1 MYGAKWDPK
10 KLTLQKYRGM
20 AGNTMTTLQ
29 IFHSHPL
36 WHFLEQHPCS
46 GREATI
52 TGMGELNGKWHIPD
66 AEYPVFLDLLHD
78 YLYVRKHRPLGFVE
92 QPRLNAPKPLLI
104 DLDFHYNKAL
114 ALERRFTEENIRE
127 FCARVAQ
134 AYNHFFDMSVY
145 DTLRFFVTLRPQ
157 PYADKDKIKDGIHIL
172 CPDAPL
178 SNEKWNVIRKYLLS
192 QNIISEVF
200 GHTSYLN
207 KDEDVFDPSM
217 GRKQGWM
224 FYGASKPSIP
234 AYKLS
239 HVLEYAPD
247 SDYWEDLDSNN
258 FTPRQL
264 LQLMSVRYEIQDD
277 INTVKEDAQSEFTSF
292 LNPAAPRYD
301 AQNDAILN
309 RAAAITA
316 LQDPILNALVSIGG
330 SPNDD
335 LALLRAIIMEC
346 LSTARAENHDDW
358 MRVGWCLHNI
368 GKTEEMFN
376 LWMDFTREKAPTKW
390 NHHRAREE
398 QHLKREWFLNMRM
411 EGDGPRLSRRSLY
424 KWARD
429 DNPSRYKE
437 IIDADV
443 CEYVIHNTDATHYHI
458 AQLMKKLWNSLY
470 VASIDS
476 RSTDWL
482 YYDESLNMWRKLNQG
497 MELRLKICTDVA
509 EQIESAASKER
520 RRLGTATNEE
530 RERHLKKMTELTE
543 MQKKLYSSG
552 FNDSVMKM
560 CATLFYEEDFINKLN
575 VDPFLFGCA
584 NGVLE
589 LRHKQSQVEAAYP
602 AAPIRET
609 SQFASI
615 INQQTPAANNPIL
628 QREATREHVIFRQGR
643 PEDYVSF
650 LAGKNHPDTDAI
662 NYIPYSEFVK
672 NKDPRLDEI
681 QDFFKKLFP
690 REDLRKHVLKL
701 LASCLEGMNREQL
714 YYFFI
719 GVGSNGKSKLVT
731 LMRLVFGDYQ
741 TSLQATV
748 FTRKRPESGAAN
760 PDIMAIKSRRFI
772 YSQEPDHQ
780 EPLNT
785 SRMKQLSGEDMI
797 EARGLFKDQ
806 EKFKVMGKMFMMCN
820 RLPPINSMDNG
831 TWRRIRVIP
840 FESRFEEADHPDL
853 IAKKPNFY
861 PRDNNLDEKL
871 MTWREPLL
879 SYFVHLYETEYIPNG
894 LQPEPAIIKQESE
907 KYKADHDAFAK
918 FRNERIREL
927 RDGYA
932 EVTNEKVTLKEIV
945 KAYNRWMVATGS
957 KKMDAKELENRC
969 EEAFGDSRGKREYS
983 HIRVFLD
990 EEDLE
995 EFEKMHDENNADA

>member
-1 MYGAKWDPK
+1 
-10 KLTLQKYRGM
+10 M
-20 AGNTMTTLQ
+20 AGNPMTTLQ

-92 QPRLNAPKPLLI
+92 QPRLNAAKPLLI

-224 FYGASKPSIP
+224 FYGASKPSVP
-234 AYKLS
+234 AYNLTN
-239 HVLEYAPD
+239 VFEYTPD
-247 SDYWEDLDSNN
+247 SQYWEDLDVAE
-258 FTPRQL
+258 FTPKQL
-264 LQLMSVRYEIQDD
+264 LKLMSVRYDVPDD
-277 INTVKEDAQSEFTSF
+277 INTIKDDVEQEYYELA
-292 LNPAAPRYD
+292 NPPRYTPEPTN
-301 AQNDAILN
+301 AFQQ
-309 RAAAITA
+309 AAVGLMAA
-316 LQDPILNALVSIGG
+316 SDPTLNALNTLVNIYAN
-330 SPNDD
+330 PEATNIVRR
-335 LALLRAIIMEC
+335 LVLEC
-346 LSTARAENHDDW
+346 LSEDRAENHDSW

-368 GKTEEMFN
+368 AHTDEMFH
-376 LWMDFTREKAPTKW
+376 LWMEFTEIKCPHKW
-390 NHHRAREE
+390 NHHRAREVH
-398 QHLKREWFLNMRM
+398 QLKRNWDTGMRM
-411 EGDGPRLSRRSLY
+411 DGDGPRLTERSLH

-429 DNPSRYKE
+429 DSPQVYTRV
-437 IIDADV
+437 IDEDTAA
-443 CEYVIHNTDATHYHI
+443 YIHNTTDATHYHI
-458 AQLMKKLWNSLY
+458 SLLMQKMYGSTY
-470 VASIDS
+470 IASVHAKD
-476 RSTDWL
+476 TDWHH
-482 YYDESLNMWRKLNQG
+482 YDEVLNMWRPLNQG
-497 MELRLKICTDVA
+497 MELRQKICVEVANQIQKASLQAAQKNLATNDVA
-509 EQIESAASKER
+509 MKEFY
-520 RRLGTATNEE
+520 A
-530 RERHLKKMTELTE
+530 KKQKMLVG
-543 MQKKLYSSG
+543 MQEKLYNFG
-552 FNDSVMKM
+552 FGTSVMNM
-560 CATLFYEEDFINKLN
+560 CSQIFCEPDFEQKLN

-589 LRHKQSQVEAAYP
+589 LRSKYVVEAQGSTAT
-602 AAPIRET
+602 AAET
-609 SQFASI
+609 NAFAGI
-615 INQQTPAANNPIL
+615 VNQTVPTSANPVFTRT
-628 QREATREHVIFRQGR
+628 QVTRERVIFRQGR

-650 LAGKNHPDTDAI
+650 LAGKNAPETDAI

-681 QDFFKKLFP
+681 QDFFTKLFP
-690 REDLRKHVLKL
+690 REDLKKHVLKL

-719 GVGSNGKSKLVT
+719 GVGSNGKSKLIT
-731 LMRLVFGDYQ
+731 LMKYVFGDYQ

-760 PDIMAIKSRRFI
+760 PDIMAIKCRRFI
-772 YSQEPDHQ
+772 YSQEPDDK

-785 SRMKQLSGEDMI
+785 SRMKQMSGEDML
-797 EARGLFKDQ
+797 EARAMYRDQ

-840 FESRFEEADHPDL
+840 FESRFEETDHPDL
-853 IAKKPNFY
+853 IAKKPNMY

-871 MTWREPLL
+871 LTWREPFL
-879 SYFVHLYETEYIPNG
+879 SYLVHLYETEYIPNG
-894 LQPEPAIIKQESE
+894 LKPEPAVVKQESE

-918 FRNERIREL
+918 FRCERIREL
-927 RDGYA
+927 RDGYT

-945 KAYNRWMVATGS
+945 KAYNRWMMATGS
-957 KKMDAKELENRC
+957 KKMDSKELENRC

-995 EFEKMHDENNADA
+995 EFEKIHDETTGEA

>member
-1 MYGAKWDPK
+1 
-10 KLTLQKYRGM
+10 
-20 AGNTMTTLQ
+20 MTTLQ

-46 GREATI
+46 NGKEATV
-52 TGMGELNGKWHIPD
+52 TGMGELTGRWHIPD
-66 AEYPVFLDLLHD
+66 QDYPEFLTLVND
-78 YLYVRKHRPLGFVE
+78 YLFVKKQRPLGFVE
-92 QPRLNAPKPLLI
+92 QPRANASKPLLI
-104 DLDFHYNKAL
+104 DLDFHYKKTQ
-114 ALERRFTEENIRE
+114 ALERRFTEDDVRE
-127 FCARVAQ
+127 FCNRVAK
-134 AYNHFFDMSVY
+134 AYEHFFDVNVY
-145 DTLRFFVTLRPQ
+145 DTMRFFVTLRPQ

-178 SNEKWNVIRKYLLS
+178 LNDKWNVIRKYLLS
-192 QNIISEVF
+192 QNVISDIF
-200 GHTSYLN
+200 GPTGYQN

-234 AYKLS
+234 AYKLTN
-239 HVLEYAPD
+239 VMVYRPD
-247 SDYWEDLDSNN
+247 SEFWEDEPVTNYSS
-258 FTPRQL
+258 RQL
-264 LQLMSVRYEIQDD
+264 LELMSVRYRVDDD
-277 INTVKEDAQSEFTSF
+277 INTLKEDAAAEYNLI
-292 LNPAAPRYD
+292 LNPPAPRYD
-301 AQNDAILN
+301 QQDERLID
-309 RAAAITA
+309 RAATLTA
-316 LQDPILNALVSIGG
+316 LQDPLLNAFAAIGG
-330 SPNDD
+330 GPTGDMP
-335 LALLRAIIMEC
+335 LLRAMVMEC
-346 LSTARAENHDDW
+346 LSADRAENHDDW

-368 GKTEEMFN
+368 AKTEEMFD
-376 LWMDFTREKAPTKW
+376 LWMDFTREKAPAKW
-390 NHHRAREE
+390 NHHRAREMP
-398 QHLKREWFLNMRM
+398 QFRRDWFMNMRM
-411 EGDGPRLSRRSLY
+411 DGDGPRLSRRSLY

-429 DNPSRYKE
+429 DNIERYKQ

-443 CEYVIHNTDATHYHI
+443 AEYIIHNTDGTHYHI
-458 AQLMKKLWNSLY
+458 AQLMKKLWDSLY

-476 RSTDWL
+476 RATDWMF
-482 YYDESLNMWRKLNQG
+482 YDEQMNMWRKLNQG
-497 MELRLKICTDVA
+497 MELRLKICMDVA
-509 EQIESAASKER
+509 DKIQAAATKER
-520 RRLGTATNEE
+520 QRWANAQGNTEG
-530 RERHLKKMTELTE
+530 ERHMETAKKLTELQT
-543 MQKKLYSSG
+543 KLYSSG

-560 CATLFYEEDFINKLN
+560 AATLFYEEDFVNKLN

-589 LRHKQSQVEAAYP
+589 LRHKEPIVQQIRPGGSAEA
-602 AAPIRET
+602 T
-609 SQFASI
+609 QFGAL
-615 INQQTPAANNPIL
+615 INQQTPTTNNPVL
-628 QREATREHVIFRQGR
+628 QPAQFREKVIFRQGR

-650 LAGKNHPDTDAI
+650 LAGKNHPETDAI
-662 NYIPYSEFVK
+662 NYIPYSEYVK
-672 NKDPRLDEI
+672 NKDPRLQEI
-681 QDFFKKLFP
+681 QDFFAKLFP
-690 REDLRKHVLKL
+690 RDDLRKHVLKL

-760 PDIMAIKSRRFI
+760 PDIMAIKCRRFI

-785 SRMKQLSGEDMI
+785 SRMKQMSGEDII
-797 EARGLFKDQ
+797 EARGLFRDQ

-840 FESRFEEADHPDL
+840 FESRFEEPDHPDL

-861 PRDNNLDEKL
+861 PRDNSLDDKL
-871 MTWREPLL
+871 MTWREPFLSLL
-879 SYFVHLYETEYIPNG
+879 VHLYETEYMVNG
-894 LQPEPAIIKQESE
+894 LQPEPAVVKQESD

-918 FRNERIREL
+918 FRSERVRAL
-927 RDGYA
+927 RNGFT
-932 EVTNEKVTLKEIV
+932 EVTNEKVSLKEIL
-945 KAYNRWMVATGS
+945 KAYNRWAVSQPGL
-957 KKMDAKELENRC
+957 KKTDAKELEMRC

-990 EEDLE
+990 DDDLE
-995 EFEKMHDENNADA
+995 EFDREHDANEETED